1 MQYGAPLCGDPP
13 SDAGSR
19 HVKSRRLFSRR
30 GIGRNAGR
38 KASNH
43 KRGAESV
50 LRVCGRKQKG
60 TAGVM
65 IKGRY
70 VGDQLGNF
78 VVFVSVA
85 KHLAASRTCGAV
97 NPSLRVC
104 LSGCTASFPRRLLV
118 ELLALGYFVCCVEK
132 EPPLYTAQQH
142 HATPQQKQHSP
153 WLPHSARVPAGRVRS
168 FPGQLRVFGRT
179 VGKIPAECIS
189 DRRCLPIRALGTSSR
204 RVCVPSR

>member
-1 MQYGAPLCGDPP
+1 MSRCAIAHTASTATMPSRAVPNKCPWGMAEGGRVQYGAPLCGDPP

-19 HVKSRRLFSRR
+19 HVKSRRLFCRR

-38 KASNH
+38 KASKH

-50 LRVCGRKQKG
+50 SRVCGRKQKG

-118 ELLALGYFVCCVEK
+118 ELLALG
-132 EPPLYTAQQH
+132 
-142 HATPQQKQHSP
+142 
-153 WLPHSARVPAGRVRS
+153 
-168 FPGQLRVFGRT
+168 
-179 VGKIPAECIS
+179 
-189 DRRCLPIRALGTSSR
+189 
-204 RVCVPSR
+204 

>member
-1 MQYGAPLCGDPP
+1 VCSTAPRYAAARPP
-13 SDAGSR
+13 TRVAATSNLADYFPAAESDETR
-19 HVKSRRLFSRR
+19 
-30 GIGRNAGR
+30 AGR
-38 KASNH
+38 RANTS
-43 KRGAESV
+43 AE
-50 LRVCGRKQKG
+50 RRAFRACGRKQKG

-118 ELLALGYFVCCVEK
+118 ELLALGYFVYCVEK

-179 VGKIPAECIS
+179 VGKNP
-189 DRRCLPIRALGTSSR
+189 G
-204 RVCVPSR
+204 